1 MAEDAGNP
9 PPNVLMISVDQWPG
23 PLFGHRGHPVI
34 ETPAIDQMARAGISF
49 PRAYSECP
57 ICIPARRTL
66 MTGTTPRT
74 HGDRLFQP
82 ALRMPALPTIA
93 QTFRDAGYRSV
104 AVGKLHAFP
113 PRERMGF
120 DEALIAEEGRP
131 QLGAVDDHDL
141 YVSDRGFTG
150 QQFQHGMSNND
161 YGWRTW
167 HLPEDC
173 HVTNWTTFAMCREI
187 KRRDPTRPHFW
198 HLSYTQPHP
207 PLVPLAAYLERYTRR
222 TPPPALTAPWA
233 EGNQPPALEAVR
245 EYWEQ
250 IPAERLA
257 DVRRAFYALCTHIDA
272 QLRFVIGTLREEAVL
287 DDTIIL
293 FTGDHGDM
301 LGDFGLYAKRLM
313 YEGSANIP
321 MILMPRAADRT
332 APPAGTVDTRL
343 VGLQDVMPTLLTMA
357 GIEVPESCEGLSM
370 VGETRRETFYA
381 EALEG
386 QRATRMMH
394 DGRHKLIY
402 YPAGGVVQLF
412 DLETDPTER
421 IDCAEDPAY
430 AAVRTRLE
438 AALAAELYG
447 EDEGLG
453 AGGRLTGRPAEK
465 VVLKPNRGLSGQ
477 RGLHYPQPPLDD
489 PSNVVGAG

>member
-1 MAEDAGNP
+1 MAATGNVGAR
-9 PPNVLMISVDQWPG
+9 PNVLMITVDQWPG
-23 PLFGHRGHPVI
+23 PLFGYRGHPVI
-34 ETPAIDQMARAGISF
+34 ETPTIDQMARNGVVF
-49 PRAYSECP
+49 PRTYSECP

-74 HGDRLFQP
+74 HGDRVFQP
-82 ALRMPALPTIA
+82 ALTMPDMPTIA
-93 QTFRDAGYRSV
+93 QTFADAGYRSV

-113 PRERMGF
+113 QRDRMGF
-120 DEALIAEEGRP
+120 HEALIAEEGRP

-141 YVSDRGFTG
+141 YLADRGFAG
-150 QQFQHGMSNND
+150 QQFMHGMSNND

-187 KRRDPTRPHFW
+187 KRRDPTRPQFW

-207 PLVPLAAYLERYTRR
+207 PIVPLAAYLERYTRR
-222 TPPPALTAPWA
+222 TPPAPLSAPWSEA
-233 EGNQPPALEAVR
+233 EVPPALDAVR
-245 EYWEQ
+245 QFWEQ
-250 IPAERLA
+250 LPPDRLA

-272 QLRFVIGTLREEAVL
+272 QLRLVIGTLREENAL

-313 YEGSANIP
+313 YEGSANVP
-321 MILMPRAADRT
+321 MILIPRASDRT
-332 APPAGTVDTRL
+332 VQAGTTDMRL
-343 VGLQDVMPTLLTMA
+343 VGLQDVMPTLLGMA
-357 GIEVPESCEGLSM
+357 DIAVPDTCDGLSM
-370 VGETRRETFYA
+370 VGEAHRETLYC

-386 QRATRMMH
+386 PRATRMLH
-394 DGRHKLIY
+394 DGRHKLVF
-402 YPAGGVVQLF
+402 YPAGGVIQLF
-412 DLETDPTER
+412 DLETDPQEIADR
-421 IDCAEDPAY
+421 ADDPAY
-430 AAVRTRLE
+430 AAVRARLE

-447 EDEGLG
+447 EDAPLG
-453 AGGRLTGRPAEK
+453 AGGRLDGRPAEPW
-465 VVLKPNRGLSGQ
+465 VQKPNRGLSGQ
-477 RGLHYPQPPLDD
+477 RGMHYPQPPLDD